1 MIRIEVAVAGMAMVG
16 ETASADRHVV
26 KVEGSHVL
34 VAVVDG
40 LGHGE
45 SAAQAALSAVQAVE
59 EAKSSVL
66 VGLVTQLHERLRGTR
81 GVVMSIAAIDLAAGN
96 MQWLGVG
103 NVAGVLVRGL
113 AHERPNHR
121 ASLVQ
126 SAGVIG
132 HSLPPLR
139 AEALPVATGDTL
151 VFATDGVDTA
161 FERYLSSGLSLQA
174 LAQRL
179 LSQYGRSSD
188 DALVL
193 VARLVGGRP

>member
-1 MIRIEVAVAGMAMVG
+1 
-16 ETASADRHVV
+16 
-26 KVEGSHVL
+26 
-34 VAVVDG
+34 
-40 LGHGE
+40 
-45 SAAQAALSAVQAVE
+45 
-59 EAKSSVL
+59 
-66 VGLVTQLHERLRGTR
+66 
-81 GVVMSIAAIDLAAGN
+81 
-96 MQWLGVG
+96 
-103 NVAGVLVRGL
+103 
-113 AHERPNHR
+113 
-121 ASLVQ
+121 VQ

-151 VFATDGVDTA
+151 VFATDCVDTA